1 MSRNEIPK
9 KIHYCWFGRNPLPKS
24 AVKCIQSWKK
34 YFPDYEIIQWN
45 EDNYDVNKIKYIRE
59 AYKAKKYAFVSDYAR
74 FDILYHEGGVYFDT
88 DVEVIKS
95 FDDILEKGP
104 FMGCE
109 IDGSF
114 SLEDEMINNAINLG
128 GTVNPGLGIAVNP
141 GLGLYEEILNYYASQ
156 NFLNEDGTINQET
169 VVTKTTKILREQGMK
184 NVKEIQKIGG
194 ITIYPKEYFNPMN
207 NNTGVIDITENTH
220 SIHWYS
226 MSWISPGTRMRSR
239 ITRVF
244 HRLFGENCFAVIR
257 KK

>member
-1 MSRNEIPK
+1 MSKNEIPK

-59 AYKAKKYAFVSDYAR
+59 AYKSKKYAFVSDYAR
-74 FDILYHEGGVYFDT
+74 FDILYHEGGIYFDT

-114 SLEDEMINNAINLG
+114 SWKDETINNAINLG
-128 GTVNPGLGIAVNP
+128 GTVNPGLGVAVNP

-226 MSWISPGTRMRSR
+226 MSWISPGARMKSR
-239 ITRVF
+239 ITRIF
-244 HRLFGENCFAVIR
+244 HRLFGENCFAVI
-257 KK
+257 KKK

>member
-74 FDILYHEGGVYFDT
+74 FDILYHEGGIYFDT
-88 DVEVIKS
+88 DVEVVKS
-95 FDDILEKGP
+95 FDDILENGA

-109 IDGSF
+109 IDGAD
-114 SLEDEMINNAINLG
+114 LVNAEANKARCIM
-128 GTVNPGLGIAVNP
+128 VAPGLGIATEP
-141 GLGLYEEILNYYASQ
+141 GLSIYREILEFYATQ
-156 NFLNEDGTINQET
+156 RFLNVDGSINQET
-169 VVTKTTKILREQGMK
+169 VGVKTTKILCGYGMQDSK
-184 NVKEIQKIGG
+184 GIQKVGE

-226 MSWISPGTRMRSR
+226 MSWISPGTRMKSR
-239 ITRVF
+239 ITRFF
-244 HRLFGENCFAVIR
+244 HRLFGENCFAVI
-257 KK
+257 KKK

>member
-24 AVKCIQSWKK
+24 ALKCIQSWKK

-45 EDNYDVNKIKYIRE
+45 EDNYDVNKIKYIRD
-59 AYKAKKYAFVSDYAR
+59 AYQAKKYAFVSDYAR
-74 FDILYHEGGVYFDT
+74 FDILYHEGGIYFDT

-104 FMGCE
+104 FMGYE
-109 IDGSF
+109 IDGLF
-114 SLEDEMINNAINLG
+114 SSENERLNDTMKLG

-141 GLGLYEEILNYYASQ
+141 GHSLYEEILNYYANQ

-169 VVTKTTKILREQGMK
+169 VVTKITKILREKGMK

-194 ITIYPKEYFNPMN
+194 ITIYPKDYFNPMN

-226 MSWISPGTRMRSR
+226 MSWISPGMRMKSR

-244 HRLFGENCFAVIR
+244 HRLFGENCFAAI
-257 KK
+257 KKR